1 MSHNPAQARRG
12 IDGPDG
18 RCQTPPHDVTA
29 GLVLS
34 DPSTVRLLR
43 SMPMGPLAA
52 TLAVQTLATMALYSL
67 PSVAPEIA
75 RDLNVSGT
83 LIGSFVAMS
92 YGVGILSAL
101 LSPGMVRRYGGVRAT
116 QAVLL
121 AAAGMLVLAALGSGV
136 GGLALAAIVLGLG
149 YGAAAPASTHLLVPQ
164 TPQPVF
170 NLVMSLRQIGVP
182 LGGVLAA
189 LILPPLALAI
199 GWRGALLAEL
209 GPVLLLIAAMEVPR
223 RRWDL
228 DREPGRRVLGR
239 TLLQPFVLLKEKRFR
254 RLSVAA
260 FVYAGVSLCLVAFMT
275 VQLTTVVGLPLVQAG
290 QILAA
295 YQIAGSL
302 SRPVWGWIADR
313 FLTPAQTLAVLG
325 VGMAAAAALTG
336 LYGPDWPAWAIMAN
350 ALLAGVT
357 AGGYTGV
364 GYAEYAALGGSRR
377 TEATGLGTAIF
388 FAGGMA
394 APPVFGLAVS
404 ALGSYRGSYI
414 AGAVCALASAVLLV
428 QGSTTR
434 VVR

>member
-1 MSHNPAQARRG
+1 
-12 IDGPDG
+12 
-18 RCQTPPHDVTA
+18 
-29 GLVLS
+29 
-34 DPSTVRLLR
+34 
-43 SMPMGPLAA
+43 MPIWPLAA

-67 PSVAPEIA
+67 PTVAPEVA

-83 LIGSFVAMS
+83 LVGSFVATA

-101 LSPGMVRRYGGVRAT
+101 LSPGMVRKYGGVRAT

-121 AAAGMLVLAALGSGV
+121 AAAGMLTLAALGSGV
-136 GGLALAAIVLGLG
+136 TGLALAAVVLGIG

-182 LGGVLAA
+182 FGGVMAA
-189 LILPPLALAI
+189 LILPPLVLRI

-209 GPVLLLIAAMEVPR
+209 GPVLLLMVLMEIPR
-223 RRWDL
+223 KRWDS
-228 DREPGRRVLGR
+228 DRDPTRRVFGR
-239 TLLQPFVLLKEKRFR
+239 ALWQPFSLLSESRFR

-260 FVYAGVSLCLVAFMT
+260 FVYAGLSLCLVAFMT
-275 VQLTTVVGLPLVQAG
+275 VQLTTMVGLNLVVAG

-295 YQIAGSL
+295 YQIAGSV
-302 SRPVWGWIADR
+302 SRPIWGWIADR

-325 VGMAAAAALTG
+325 AGMAACSVLTG
-336 LYGPDWPAWAIMAN
+336 FYSPNWPVWAVMAN
-350 ALLAGVT
+350 ALLAGCT

-364 GYAEYAALGGSRR
+364 GYAEYATLGGTRR

-394 APPVFGLAVS
+394 VPPIFGASVA
-404 ALGSYRGSYI
+404 ALGGYRGSYI
-414 AGAVCALASAVLLV
+414 IGAACALASAALLAWP
-428 QGSTTR
+428 
-434 VVR
+434 VRR

>member
-1 MSHNPAQARRG
+1 M
-12 IDGPDG
+12 
-18 RCQTPPHDVTA
+18 
-29 GLVLS
+29 
-34 DPSTVRLLR
+34 
-43 SMPMGPLAA
+43 PLAPLCA

-67 PSVAPEIA
+67 PTVAPEVA
-75 RDLNVSGT
+75 RDLHVSGT
-83 LIGSFVAMS
+83 LVGSFVATA
-92 YGVGILSAL
+92 YGVGIISAL

-121 AAAGMLVLAALGSGV
+121 AAAGMLALAALGSV
-136 GGLALAAIVLGLG
+136 VTGLALAVVVLGLG

-209 GPVLLLIAAMEVPR
+209 GPVLLLIIGMEVPR
-223 RRWDL
+223 RRWDH

-239 TLLQPFVLLKEKRFR
+239 TLLQPFALLREQRFR
-254 RLSVAA
+254 RLSIAG
-260 FVYAGVSLCLVAFMT
+260 FVYAGLALCLIAFMT
-275 VQLTTVVGLPLVQAG
+275 VQLTTVVGMTLVQAG

-313 FLTPAQTLAVLG
+313 FLTPAQTLAMLG
-325 VGMAAAAALTG
+325 AGMAAASVLTG
-336 LYGPDWPAWAIMAN
+336 FYSPGWPTWAIMAN
-350 ALLAGVT
+350 ALFAGCT
-357 AGGYTGV
+357 SGGYTGV

-394 APPVFGLAVS
+394 APPLFGAAVN
-404 ALGSYRGSYI
+404 ALGGFRGSYI
-414 AGAVCALASAVLLV
+414 IGGICALASAALLLLPTP
-428 QGSTTR
+428 GMRSDR
-434 VVR
+434 

>member
-1 MSHNPAQARRG
+1 
-12 IDGPDG
+12 
-18 RCQTPPHDVTA
+18 
-29 GLVLS
+29 
-34 DPSTVRLLR
+34 
-43 SMPMGPLAA
+43 MPLAPLAA

-67 PSVAPEIA
+67 PTVAPEVA
-75 RDLNVSGT
+75 RDLHVSGT
-83 LIGSFVAMS
+83 LVGSFVATA
-92 YGVGILSAL
+92 YGVGIISAL
-101 LSPGMVRRYGGVRAT
+101 LSPGMIRRFGGVRTT

-121 AAAGMLVLAALGSGV
+121 AAAGMLALAALGSGV
-136 GGLALAAIVLGLG
+136 TGLALAVVVLGLG

-199 GWRGALLAEL
+199 GWRGALLTEL
-209 GPVLLLIAAMEVPR
+209 VPVLLLIIAMEVPR
-223 RRWDL
+223 RRWDH

-239 TLLQPFVLLKEKRFR
+239 TLLQPFTLLKEQRFR

-260 FVYAGVSLCLVAFMT
+260 VVYAGLALCLVAFMT
-275 VQLTTVVGLPLVQAG
+275 VQLTTVVGMTLVQAG
-290 QILAA
+290 QVLAA

-302 SRPVWGWIADR
+302 SRPIWGWIADR

-325 VGMAAAAALTG
+325 AGMAAASVFTG
-336 LYGPDWPAWAIMAN
+336 FYGPGWPAWAIMAN
-350 ALLAGVT
+350 ALLAGCT
-357 AGGYTGV
+357 SGGYTGV

-394 APPVFGLAVS
+394 APPIFGAAVT
-404 ALGSYRGSYI
+404 ALGGFRGSYI
-414 AGAVCALASAVLLV
+414 IGAICALASAAVLV
-428 QGSTTR
+428 MPPATTPPGR
-434 VVR
+434 

>member
-1 MSHNPAQARRG
+1 MPRKPVQAPPRH
-12 IDGPDG
+12 DGPHG
-18 RCQTPPHDVTA
+18 RGQTPPHDVTA

-182 LGGVLAA
+182 LGSVLGA

-199 GWRGALLAEL
+199 GWRGALLAGL
-209 GPVLLLIAAMEVPR
+209 GAVLVLIVLVEFPR
-223 RRWDL
+223 RRWDS
-228 DREPGRRVLGR
+228 DREAGRPVFGR
-239 TLLQPFVLLKEKRFR
+239 SLWQPFALLSQPRFR
-254 RLSVAA
+254 RLSIAA
-260 FVYAGVSLCLVAFMT
+260 FVYAG
-275 VQLTTVVGLPLVQAG
+275 
-290 QILAA
+290 
-295 YQIAGSL
+295 
-302 SRPVWGWIADR
+302 
-313 FLTPAQTLAVLG
+313 
-325 VGMAAAAALTG
+325 
-336 LYGPDWPAWAIMAN
+336 
-350 ALLAGVT
+350 
-357 AGGYTGV
+357 
-364 GYAEYAALGGSRR
+364 
-377 TEATGLGTAIF
+377 
-388 FAGGMA
+388 
-394 APPVFGLAVS
+394 
-404 ALGSYRGSYI
+404 
-414 AGAVCALASAVLLV
+414 
-428 QGSTTR
+428 
-434 VVR
+434 